1 MPQKEN
7 RKIVRIGKTSLGI
20 ILPKAWLR
28 YFSINAGDEV
38 EVISNG
44 HITVRP
50 LITKTNNAGPFSSE
64 ESA

>member
-28 YFSINAGDEV
+28 YFSINAGHKV

-44 HITVRP
+44 YVTIKP
-50 LITKTNNAGPFSSE
+50 LNKNNETTLSASE
-64 ESA
+64 VST

>member
-28 YFSINAGDEV
+28 YFSINAGDKV

-44 HITVRP
+44 YVTVKP
-50 LITKTNNAGPFSSE
+50 LNKNNTTSPYASE
-64 ESA
+64 VSA

>member
-7 RKIVRIGKTSLGI
+7 RKIVRIGKTSMGI

-28 YFSINAGDEV
+28 YFALNAGDKV

-44 HITVRP
+44 CVTVKP
-50 LITKTNNAGPFSSE
+50 LAKICQAE
-64 ESA
+64 E